1 MSCYRTERHVVNERT
16 VEFRELNGRGLLCRN
31 LRNVVVYVTYQN
43 RQIK

>member
-1 MSCYRTERHVVNERT
+1 MSRYRTERYVVNERT
-16 VEFRELNGRGLLCRN
+16 VEFKELNGRWLLCRN